1 MRANR
6 TPILSVIIGLL
17 GLSPYA
23 QAQSGLPQPGE
34 RLRYWMRPCH
44 GMSRVSPFCGTHSEG
59 ILLSLVPDSVHP
71 DSLRLMLRSEALAL
85 SVPVRDMVRLE
96 RRSGRRSAFWTGA
109 GWGASIGGI
118 SGLGVGLILI
128 KPAVCTDP
136 VRHLCGK
143 AGAGVVGGLTG
154 AFGGA
159 LLGGILGAV
168 LGRDRWQP
176 VCLEA
181 MRLNSASS
189 SRGPV
194 LILACRSF

>member
-6 TPILSVIIGLL
+6 TPNLSVIIGLL
-17 GLSPYA
+17 GLSSYA

-44 GMSRVSPFCGTHSEG
+44 GMSPVSPFCGTHRAG
-59 ILLSLVPDSVHP
+59 ILLSFVPDSVHP
-71 DSLRLMLRSEALAL
+71 DSIRLMLRREALGL
-85 SVPVRDMVRLE
+85 SVPVRHMVRLE

-109 GWGASIGGI
+109 GFGASIGGI
-118 SGLGVGLILI
+118 SGLGVGLTLI
-128 KPAVCTDP
+128 KPGVCTDP

-143 AGAGVVGGLTG
+143 ARAGVVGGLTG
-154 AFGGA
+154 ALGGA

-181 MRLNSASS
+181 MRPNNAPSS
-189 SRGPV
+189 QRPV
-194 LILACRSF
+194 LILACHSF

>member
-1 MRANR
+1 MRSNR

-34 RLRYWMRPCH
+34 RLRYWMQPCH
-44 GMSRVSPFCGTHSEG
+44 GMSPVSPFCGTHRDG
-59 ILLSLVPDSVHP
+59 ILLSFVPDSVYP
-71 DSLRLMLRSEALAL
+71 DSIRVMLRPEALGL

-128 KPAVCTDP
+128 KPTVCTDP
-136 VRHLCGK
+136 VRHLCRK

-154 AFGGA
+154 ALGGA

-181 MRLNSASS
+181 MRLNSPAS

-194 LILACRSF
+194 LIPACRLF

>member
-1 MRANR
+1 MRASR
-6 TPILSVIIGLL
+6 TPILSVIIALL

-23 QAQSGLPQPGE
+23 QAQSGLPRPGE

-44 GMSRVSPFCGTHSEG
+44 GMSPVSPFCGTHREG
-59 ILLSLVPDSVHP
+59 TILSFVSDSVHP
-71 DSLRLMLRSEALAL
+71 DSIRLMVRPEALGV

-109 GWGASIGGI
+109 GFGASIGGI
-118 SGLGVGLILI
+118 SGLGLGLTVI

-154 AFGGA
+154 ALGGA

-194 LILACRSF
+194 LILGCRSF